1 MNLCAHV
8 ARKSL
13 PRNLWVVDLAPRAE
27 SILREV
33 VAGLAH
39 PRKQLPPK
47 LFYDRRGAELFIA
60 ICGTQ
65 AYYPTRTENGILSE
79 RAGEIAEAVGV
90 GSTLI
95 EFGAGEI
102 QKVRRLLPSLRPSA
116 YAALDISR
124 DQLLRASSGLAFD
137 YPWLSVIAVVGDY
150 HARLES
156 DLALPRQTR
165 RVVFFPGSTIG
176 NFEPDDAIAFLRRA
190 RALVGH
196 SGGVLIGVDLQKR
209 TEVLDLAYNDPEGY
223 TAAFN
228 LNLLARINRE
238 LSADFDLSAFEHLA
252 FYNADRSRI
261 EMHLCSLRAQQA
273 RVGSHAFSFAAGE
286 TIHTENSYKY
296 TPSGFSA
303 LAREAGFHLS
313 RMWTDRAH
321 LFAVF
326 FLHN

>member
-13 PRNLWVVDLAPRAE
+13 PRNLCVVDLAPRTE
-27 SILREV
+27 SILQEV

-47 LFYDRRGAELFIA
+47 LFYDRRGAELFLA
-60 ICGTQ
+60 ICRTQ

-79 RAGEIAEAVGV
+79 RAGEIAQAVGA
-90 GSTLI
+90 GAILI

-102 QKVRRLLPSLRPSA
+102 QKVRHLLSRLRPST

-124 DQLLRASSGLAFD
+124 AQLLKASSALASD

-150 HARLES
+150 HAPLES
-156 DLALPRQTR
+156 ELVLPKGAR

-176 NFEPDDAIAFLRRA
+176 NFEPEDAVAFLRRA
-190 RALVGH
+190 RGLVGDN
-196 SGGVLIGVDLQKR
+196 GGVLIGVDLQKR
-209 TEVLDLAYNDPEGY
+209 TEILDLAYNDPEGY

-228 LNLLARINRE
+228 LNVLARINRE
-238 LSADFDLSAFEHLA
+238 LNADFDLTAFEHLA
-252 FYNADRSRI
+252 FYNAQRSRI
-261 EMHLCSLRAQQA
+261 EMHLTSLPAQSA
-273 RVGSHAFSFAAGE
+273 RLAGHAFVFAAGE

-303 LAREAGFHLS
+303 LARDAGFRLS
-313 RMWTDRAH
+313 QMWTDRAN